1 MTASAERTHNYT
13 LGLRGEEATAS
24 RDREEIL
31 WRTSEM
37 GRRVRRHRDDPNAQR
52 DACDKV
58 VLKMHPRNAKFL
70 KFGGGLT

>member
-1 MTASAERTHNYT
+1 MTASAERTHNYI

-31 WRTSEM
+31 WRN
-37 GRRVRRHRDDPNAQR
+37 V
-52 DACDKV
+52 ACDKV